1 MTRRFTCLLATSALA
16 FALVACGGDDSSK
29 ASPEPST
36 AEATATADASTP
48 KATTPKAS
56 ATTKPTSSDTATTP
70 PTTTKPAT
78 DGIPSLFPDDFPFPE
93 NLNTTESR
101 DESATAL
108 LSGTTTSS
116 ADEFIEFYDSRLPG
130 LGWTLDDTTS
140 SGGSHVFTRDGL
152 WVSIVAGDIPGN
164 RATSF
169 QISLQEL
176 G

>member
-1 MTRRFTCLLATSALA
+1 MTRRFTCLLATTALA

-36 AEATATADASTP
+36 AEATATATP
-48 KATTPKAS
+48 KAP
-56 ATTKPTSSDTATTP
+56 ATTKPTASDTATTP

-101 DESATAL
+101 DESVTAL
-108 LSGTTTSS
+108 LSGTTTST

-152 WVSIVAGDIPGN
+152 WVSIVAGDIPG
-164 RATSF
+164 ASDTSF

>member
-1 MTRRFTCLLATSALA
+1 MTRRFTCLLATTALA

-36 AEATATADASTP
+36 AEATATAPP
-48 KATTPKAS
+48 KAP
-56 ATTKPTSSDTATTP
+56 ATTKPTASDTATTP

-101 DESATAL
+101 DESVTAL
-108 LSGTTTSS
+108 LSGTTTST

-152 WVSIVAGDIPGN
+152 WVSIVAGDIPG
-164 RATSF
+164 ASDTSF